1 MTEIQ
6 IHAQGTFS
14 WFELVANDAPTARRF
29 YTALLGWE
37 IHEIP
42 MGPESVYTIFRVGD
56 RDVAAMYPRDPE
68 DMKRGPTHWRS
79 YVAVTSAD
87 EKAAKARE
95 LEGEILNE
103 PFDVMGVG
111 RMAMIQDP
119 VGASFALWQGTSHP
133 GVGRIGEP
141 GAHCW
146 NQLLTRDVDRAA
158 KFYSG
163 LFGWG
168 VRVQEFGGTP
178 YTMFT
183 LGDQPIAGAL
193 VMPESAEAPPS
204 WLVYWGVTDCD
215 DRVKAARAEGAVL
228 HVEPTDVPGIGRFAV
243 LSDPQGA
250 AFALVQQVSWA

>member
-29 YTALLGWE
+29 YTALLDWE

-42 MGPESVYTIFRVGD
+42 MSPGSVYTIFRMGG

-87 EKAAKARE
+87 EKVEKARE

-119 VGASFALWQGTSHP
+119 TGASFALWQGKSHP

-146 NQLLTRDVDRAA
+146 NELLTRDVDRAA
-158 KFYSG
+158 EFYSR

-193 VMPESAEAPPS
+193 AMPESAEAPPS
-204 WLVYWGVTDCD
+204 WLVYWGVSDCD
-215 DRVKAARAEGAVL
+215 DRVKAARADGAVV
-228 HVEPTDVPGIGRFAV
+228 HVEPTDVPGVGRFAV
-243 LSDPQGA
+243 LSDPRGA
-250 AFALVQQVSWA
+250 VFALVQQVSWA